1 MNMKLIASWA
11 YGKKW
16 TDSFCVLKTALI
28 RAPSPIALTTNGS
41 SYDEYC
47 RFTITG
53 IVLLMIKILLFITM
67 EKQVLLYVLTCF
79 YTFGKIKFN
88 LKFF

>member
-28 RAPSPIALTTNGS
+28 RAPSPIAPTTNGS

-67 EKQVLLYVLTCF
+67 EKTGFVIC
-79 YTFGKIKFN
+79 FN
-88 LKFF
+88 LFLYIWENKI